1 MIVDLQLNID
11 GLRISDCTDIDKF
24 VEEVEKLADTS
35 YGITCQVMSI
45 E

>member
-1 MIVDLQLNID
+1 MIVDLQLTVS
-11 GLRISDCTDIDKF
+11 GLNISDCTDIDKF

-35 YGITCQVMSI
+35 YGLTCQVMSI